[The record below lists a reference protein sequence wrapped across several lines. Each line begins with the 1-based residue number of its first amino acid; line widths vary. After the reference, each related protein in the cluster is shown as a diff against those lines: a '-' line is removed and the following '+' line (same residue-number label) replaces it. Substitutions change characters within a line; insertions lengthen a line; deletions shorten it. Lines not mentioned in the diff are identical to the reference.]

1 MHLTP
6 DDRAALRGLRL
17 LVFDFD
23 GVFTDNAVWVRED
36 GIEMVRC
43 SREDGMGI
51 GLVRKSGLGPE
62 MIVLST
68 EENPVVTARCRKL
81 RLRAV
86 QGVEDKSARLDVL
99 AAELGVSLA
108 EIGYVGNDVND
119 RECLLRVG
127 LPIVVADAHAS
138 VLGLGRLRTERNG
151 GHGAVRE
158 VCDALL
164 ECRTLPAV

>member
-1 MHLTP
+1 MHLDT
-6 DDRAALRGLRL
+6 GLRDRLRSIKL

-36 GIEMVRC
+36 GVELVRC

-51 GLVRKSGLGPE
+51 SLVRNAGLVIE

-68 EENPVVTARCRKL
+68 EENPVVSARCRKL

-86 QGVEDKSARLDVL
+86 QGVKDKASKLVEIADEMKIPLDRI
-99 AAELGVSLA
+99 A
-108 EIGYVGNDVND
+108 YVGNDIND

-127 LPIVVADAHAS
+127 LPIVVADAHPS
-138 VLGLGRLRTERNG
+138 VAHLAQFTTEKNG

-158 VCDALL
+158 ICDILL
-164 ECRTLPAV
+164 ELGGS

>member
-6 DDRAALRGLRL
+6 DNRANLRRIRL

-36 GIEMVRC
+36 GIEIVRC

-51 GLVRKSGLGPE
+51 GLVRDAGLGPE

-81 RLRAV
+81 KLRAV
-86 QGVEDKSARLDVL
+86 QGVHDKAYKLDLL
-99 AAELGVSLA
+99 AAEFGMTLSD
-108 EIGYVGNDVND
+108 IGYVGNDIND

-127 LPIVVADAHAS
+127 LPIVVADSHFS
-138 VLGLGRLRTERNG
+138 VLELGKLRTEKNG

-158 VCDALL
+158 ICDALL
-164 ECRTLPAV
+164 ECRSGSL